1 MFKHGDDIY
10 ILDNGRWNSKN
21 EILIIKRTFER
32 YFNEEKTY
40 LEFSGESSL
49 TIASWAVSKNIEDAT
64 KFAVAYLITTQE
76 LKENMENVDF
86 EDIEK
91 INFQERYKELEKSR
105 ADLIFK
111 YMDKVKEA

>member
-1 MFKHGDDIY
+1 MFKKDDNIY
-10 ILDNGRWNSKN
+10 ILDSGRWNSKN

-32 YFNEEKTY
+32 YCNDEKTF

-76 LKENMENVDF
+76 LKENIEN
-86 EDIEK
+86 
-91 INFQERYKELEKSR
+91 INFQERYKELEKTH

-111 YMDKVKEA
+111 YMDRVKEV